1 MNKEQ
6 AGKYQERSLRQ
17 KYNLLHVLPTLNS
30 RALSGLYYKN
40 FHNSVKRY
48 QITLPEQLRS
58 GKFCSHC
65 GCVYVPHFNA
75 KLQVTTNA
83 EQDDDSEKLDDEGMK
98 EPKICIKLN
107 CLNCEKSTLF
117 EWKSEL
123 VDPAFEQDANS
134 MINSTSSRKTSYAVK
149 KPQKGKIS
157 GGKDRSKKRKL
168 NSLTN
173 LLSKKN
179 QEKKLEKKKSSS
191 MSLESF
197 MKS

>member
-1 MNKEQ
+1 MNKDQ
-6 AGKYQERSLRQ
+6 AEKYQERSLRQ

-48 QITLPEQLRS
+48 QIVLPEQLKS

-65 GCVYVPHFNA
+65 GCVYVPNFNA
-75 KLQVTTNA
+75 SLQLTTNT
-83 EQDDDSEKLDDEGMK
+83 EQGDSDELGGESM
-98 EPKICIKLN
+98 EGPKKCIQVN
-107 CLNCEKSTLF
+107 CLNCEKSKLF

-123 VDPAFEQDANS
+123 VVPTFGQDVS
-134 MINSTSSRKTSYAVK
+134 PMINSTSSGKVSYAVK
-149 KPQKGKIS
+149 KPQKSKTSTGKE
-157 GGKDRSKKRKL
+157 RSKKRKL

-173 LLSKKN
+173 LLSKRN
-179 QEKKLEKKKSSS
+179 QEKKMEKKKSSS
-191 MSLESF
+191 LSLESF

>member
-6 AGKYQERSLRQ
+6 AGKYQERNLRQ
-17 KYNLLHVLPTLNS
+17 KYRLLHVLPTLNS

-65 GCVYVPHFNA
+65 GCVYVPNFNA
-75 KLQVTTNA
+75 KLQVTTNT
-83 EQDDDSEKLDDEGMK
+83 EQDDSKKLDDEGME
-98 EPKICIKLN
+98 EPKKCIKLN

-123 VDPAFEQDANS
+123 VDPAFEQDVNS
-134 MINSTSSRKTSYAVK
+134 KMNSTSSRKVSHAAK

-173 LLSKKN
+173 LLSKRK
-179 QEKKLEKKKSSS
+179 QEKKMEKKKSSS
-191 MSLESF
+191 LSLESF

>member
-1 MNKEQ
+1 MNKDQ
-6 AGKYQERSLRQ
+6 AEKYQERSLRQ

-48 QITLPEQLRS
+48 QIMLPEQLKS

-65 GCVYVPHFNA
+65 GCVYVTNFNA
-75 KLQVTTNA
+75 SLQLTTNT
-83 EQDDDSEKLDDEGMK
+83 EQGDSDELGGESM
-98 EPKICIKLN
+98 EGPKKCIQVN
-107 CLNCEKSTLF
+107 CLNCEKSKLF

-123 VDPAFEQDANS
+123 VVPTFGQDVS
-134 MINSTSSRKTSYAVK
+134 PMINSTSSGKVSYAVK
-149 KPQKGKIS
+149 KPQKSKTSTGKE
-157 GGKDRSKKRKL
+157 RSKKRKL

-173 LLSKKN
+173 LLSKRN
-179 QEKKLEKKKSSS
+179 QEKKMEKKKSSS
-191 MSLESF
+191 LSLESF